1 MANNLFEFHKTS
13 QEDLLNLFKE
23 ERISRTIA
31 VAGPNG
37 VGKKDFILDLVKS
50 RFKKPNKIDKN
61 IHPDCLIIDS
71 TDGKILVDD
80 LSELNSWSIKAP
92 FEEVEKVL
100 IINNIQDMNV
110 VGQNKLLKIVE
121 EPPEKLTIILISSNI
136 DSLIPTLRSR
146 TLQFNFKKLPDSIIL
161 DLIPER
167 LHDTQQII
175 LNLLDGSLMNLK
187 FITQANLSLINN
199 CVDLIVS
206 KDFSSLDELNE
217 SMDQLAKETNTYFL
231 LYSISNVISF
241 RISSLAFNNKLEIS
255 YNLIDF
261 NEGLLQLLSEIKN
274 SNINIK
280 INLDEII
287 LNYFL
292 N

>member
-92 FEEVEKVL
+92 CEEVEKVL